1 MENLAKTL
9 TIVSGVLNLPAIFI
23 WATVLLRSSK
33 NPLGESMAAWLAA
46 NFSAVGILI
55 MWLMLP
61 SSALIFGL
69 GGYVIEGKKI
79 SNIGVVVLSTILL
92 FALAINSLVVG

>member
-1 MENLAKTL
+1 MKNLANKL
-9 TIVSGVLNLPAIFI
+9 VIVSYILNLPAVFI
-23 WATVLLRSSK
+23 WATVVLRSNKISV
-33 NPLGESMAAWLAA
+33 GEPMAAWLAA

-69 GGYVIEGKKI
+69 GGYAIEGKKAA
-79 SNIGVVVLSTILL
+79 NIGVVVLSTILL
-92 FALAINSLVVG
+92 LSLALGGAAAG